1 MIFRSAVDSWYYL
14 MIIASALII
23 FFASIPLITTGNVF
37 GMTMIII
44 TALIAIGLPVWLLL
58 STKYIVTPQQLII
71 ESGPFHW
78 HIPRNEI
85 HSIIPTRSLLS
96 SPALSLD
103 RLKITYGTNRSILV
117 SPADKKSFIEAL
129 GKD

>member
-23 FFASIPLITTGNVF
+23 FFASIPLITTGSMI
-37 GMTMIII
+37 GITMVII
-44 TALIAIGLPVWLLL
+44 TALIAIGLPVWLLF

-71 ESGPFHW
+71 ESGPFRW

-85 HSIIPTRSLLS
+85 HNIIPTRSFLS

-103 RLKITYGTNRSILV
+103 RLKIIHGTNRSILV
-117 SPADKKSFIEAL
+117 SPADKQSFIKAL